1 MLAAVDPV
9 DRLNERRQ
17 KLSIKHNWKFY
28 RAGGFD
34 QVRLETGA
42 DLLNLDSLDQKLWV
56 ALACPT
62 RGIEF
67 DPKTLDLIDTDKD
80 GRIRAPELIAAIQWV
95 GGMLRNADD
104 LLKSSPSLALSS
116 INDTTPTGRQILASA
131 RRVLSNLG
139 KKDATAIAVED
150 FADPTQIFAQT
161 AATGNGDGIVPA
173 EAASDA
179 DTKAVIAD
187 IIACLGAETDR
198 SGKPGVSQGKVDTF
212 FADATAFS
220 DWNQKAATDAAKV
233 LPLGDATP
241 GAVAAVKAV
250 KAKVDDYFSRCRLAA
265 FDARA
270 IAALNREEKDYLALA
285 AKDLSITA
293 AEVAGFPLAKI
304 EAGRPLPLQDGVNPA
319 WAGALAALQATVVK
333 PLLGDKTSLT
343 ESDWTTL
350 TGKVAAYETWVG
362 SKSGTSV
369 EKLGLQRVRQI
380 LAGKS
385 KDMIGALI
393 AKDKALEPEATAIG
407 SVEKLVRLNRDL
419 YQLANNFVAFR
430 DFYSR
435 SAKAIFQAGTLY
447 LDGRSCELCVH
458 VTDGGKHA
466 AMAGLAKAYLA
477 YVDCTRP
484 SGEKMTIAAAFTDGD
499 SDNLMV
505 GRNGIFYDR
514 KGRDWDATITK
525 IVDNPISIRQAF
537 WAPYKKFVRMLEEMA
552 AKRAAAAE
560 AAADA
565 KVAGAATAVANADK
579 TKAAPPEPKKFDV
592 GVVAA
597 LGVGVGAIGALL
609 GGLISG
615 FIGLG
620 MWMPIGL
627 LGIILAISGPSMLV
641 AWLKLRQ
648 RNLGPIL
655 DANGWAVNAKAK
667 LNVPFG
673 GALTDV
679 AKLPP
684 GAEYNPVDPYAEPSS
699 PWPKV
704 IVFLIILALAYV
716 GLDKFGKIH
725 EWTDG
730 KLGKPA
736 KAAVETPAAAPAPA
750 PAPAK

>member
-1 MLAAVDPV
+1 MST
-9 DRLNERRQ
+9 N
-17 KLSIKHNWKFY
+17 HNWKFY

-42 DLLNLDSLDQKLWV
+42 DLLALGNLDQKLWV

-67 DPKTLDLIDTDKD
+67 DPKTLDLIDADKD
-80 GRIRAPELIAAIQWV
+80 GRIRAPELIAATKWA
-95 GGMLRNADD
+95 GEALKSADD
-104 LLKSSPSLALSS
+104 LLKSSSSLSLSS
-116 INDTTPTGRQILASA
+116 INDSTPAGKQLLASA
-131 RRVLSNLG
+131 KQVLTNLG
-139 KKDATAIAVED
+139 KKDATAISIDD
-150 FADPTQIFAQT
+150 FADPTKIFAQT
-161 AATGNGDGIVPA
+161 VFNGDGIVPA
-173 EAASDA
+173 EAAADA
-179 DTKAVIAD
+179 DTKAVITD
-187 IIACLGAETDR
+187 IIACLGAENDR
-198 SGKPGVSQGKVDTF
+198 SGKPGISQAKVDQF

-220 DWNQKAATDAAKV
+220 EWHKKAETDAANI
-233 LPLGDATP
+233 LPLGADTA

-265 FDARA
+265 FDPRA
-270 IAALNREEKDYLALA
+270 IAALNREEKEYLALA

-293 AEVAGFPLAKI
+293 AEVAGFPLAKVD
-304 EAGRPLPLQDGVNPA
+304 AGKPLSLKEGVNPA
-319 WAGALAALQATVVK
+319 WAGALATLQASVVK
-333 PLLGDKTSLT
+333 PILGDKA
-343 ESDWTTL
+343 TL
-350 TGKVAAYETWVG
+350 SEPEWASIAAKVAAYEAWTAAKAG
-362 SKSGTSV
+362 ASV
-369 EKLGLQRVRQI
+369 EKLGLKRVREI
-380 LAGKS
+380 LAS
-385 KDMIGALI
+385 KAKETIGSLI
-393 AKDKALEPEATAIG
+393 TKDKALEPEAAAIG

-419 YQLANNFVAFR
+419 FKLVNNFVAFR

-458 VTDGGKHA
+458 VNDGGKHA

-525 IVDNPISIRQAF
+525 IIDNPISIRQAF
-537 WAPYKKFVRMLEEMA
+537 WAPYKKFVRMVEEQA

-565 KVAGAATAVANADK
+565 KVAGAATNVANADK
-579 TKAAPPEPKKFDV
+579 AKPAAEPKKLDV

-597 LGVGVGAIGALL
+597 LGVAVSAAGTAAAYFLGLFKGVPIWQLPLVIIGIML
-609 GGLISG
+609 LIST
-615 FIGLG
+615 
-620 MWMPIGL
+620 
-627 LGIILAISGPSMLV
+627 PSMLV

-679 AKLPP
+679 AKLPA
-684 GAEYNPVDPYAEPSS
+684 GSEYNPVDPYAEPSS
-699 PWPKV
+699 PWPKI
-704 IVFLIILALAYV
+704 IVFVIILALAYA
-716 GLDKFGKIH
+716 GLDKFALIH
-725 EWTDG
+725 EWTGG
-730 KLGKPA
+730 KLGTPPA
-736 KAAVETPAAAPAPA
+736 KAEAPATTSPTNQAPA
-750 PAPAK
+750 QVPAPAK